1 MVQALLG
8 KGAALGT
15 TLAFM
20 MAVTALSFPEF
31 MILKKVMKPKL
42 IALFAG
48 VVAVGIIFV
57 GDVFNAVMRP
67 PIHHHT
73 KIVPMTN
80 IKILSTGCANC
91 KATQKLVEDVI
102 KAKGVHAGGIPSR
115 AQVEQ
120 WIGA

>member
-1 MVQALLG
+1 MGARGTQNVENLRGIVGHLL
-8 KGAALGT
+8 
-15 TLAFM
+15 
-20 MAVTALSFPEF
+20 
-31 MILKKVMKPKL
+31 ID
-42 IALFAG
+42 LFQ
-48 VVAVGIIFV
+48 
-57 GDVFNAVMRP
+57 RLLP

-102 KAKGVHAGGIPSR
+102 KAKGVHAGGIPGR